1 MISFGLDLALCLL
14 VLGAFGGFLA
24 GLLGIGGG
32 MILVPFLTML
42 FLWKG
47 MPIELVVHSC
57 IATSMA
63 MICFTSLSS
72 MRAHHKRGGILWPVV
87 AALVPG
93 VLIGGFLSGGVV
105 FSFINTAWLALIF
118 ALFMAYSSY
127 YMAVNKKPKPS
138 RQLPGILGTSAM
150 GAVIG
155 FVSGLVGAGG
165 GFLTV
170 PFLVWC
176 NIDIRK
182 AVSTSAA
189 LGFPIAIANS
199 VGFIFSGIK
208 EIGLQPG
215 MLGYVYWPALLVLIS
230 TSMLM
235 APVGAKYAHTW
246 PVGRI
251 KKIFA
256 GILAFICI
264 YMLRTSLIAFG
275 VI

>member
-1 MISFGLDLALCLL
+1 MMTFGWDIALCLL
-14 VLGAFGGFLA
+14 VLGSVGGFMA
-24 GLLGIGGG
+24 GLLGVGGG

-42 FLWKG
+42 FSWKG
-47 MPIELVVHSC
+47 MPLELVVHAC

-72 MRAHHKRGGILWPVV
+72 MRAHHKRGGVLWPVV

-93 VLIGGFLSGGVV
+93 VFLGGFLSGGVV
-105 FSFINTAWLALIF
+105 FSFISTAWLALVF
-118 ALFMAYSSY
+118 SLFMAYSAFN
-127 YMAVNKKPKPS
+127 MAIDKKPKPS
-138 RQLPGILGTSAM
+138 RQLPGFLGTTFV
-150 GAVIG
+150 GTIIG

-176 NIDIRK
+176 NVNIRN

-189 LGFPIAIANS
+189 LGFPIALANTI
-199 VGFIFSGIK
+199 GFIYSGLK
-208 EIGLQPG
+208 DIGWQPG
-215 MLGYVYWPALLVLIS
+215 MVGYIYWPAWLTLIS
-230 TSMLM
+230 TSVLM
-235 APVGAKYAHTW
+235 APVGAHFAHTW
-246 PVGRI
+246 PVKRI

-256 GILAFICI
+256 FVLSFICL

-275 VI
+275 LI

>member
-127 YMAVNKKPKPS
+127 NMAVNKKPKPS
-138 RQLPGILGTSAM
+138 RQLPGFLGTSAM

-176 NIDIRK
+176 NVDIRK

-251 KKIFA
+251 KKTFA

>member
-1 MISFGLDLALCLL
+1 MMTFSVDIALYLLAL
-14 VLGAFGGFLA
+14 GTIGGFMA
-24 GLLGIGGG
+24 GLLGVGGG
-32 MILVPFLTML
+32 MVLVPFLTML
-42 FLWKG
+42 FTWKG

-87 AALVPG
+87 GALVPG
-93 VLIGGFLSGGVV
+93 VILGGFLSGGVV
-105 FSFINTAWLALIF
+105 FSFISTAWLALVF
-118 ALFMAYSSY
+118 SLFMAYSSY
-127 YMAVNKKPKPS
+127 NMAANKKPKPS
-138 RQLPGILGTSAM
+138 RQLPGFLGTSAM
-150 GAVIG
+150 GTVIG

-165 GFLTV
+165 GFLTI

-176 NIDIRK
+176 NVNMRK

-189 LGFPIAIANS
+189 LGFPIALSNS
-199 VGFIFSGIK
+199 IGFVYSGIK
-208 EIGLQPG
+208 EIGMQPG
-215 MLGYVYWPALLVLIS
+215 MLGYVYWPALLTLIS

-235 APVGAKYAHTW
+235 APVGAYFAHTW
-246 PVGRI
+246 PVERI

-256 GILAFICI
+256 VVLAFICL

-275 VI
+275 LI

>member
-1 MISFGLDLALCLL
+1 MIEFGWDLAFFLL
-14 VLGAFGGFLA
+14 LLGAMGGFLA

-42 FLWKG
+42 FTWKG
-47 MPIELVVHSC
+47 MPLELVVHSSV
-57 IATSMA
+57 ATSMA

-72 MRAHHKRGGILWPVV
+72 MRAHHKRGGVLWPVV

-93 VLIGGFLSGGVV
+93 VIIGGFLSGGVT
-105 FSFINTAWLALIF
+105 FSFINVAWLSLFFAIF
-118 ALFMAYSSY
+118 VAYSSY
-127 YMAVNKKPKPS
+127 NMAVNKKPKPS
-138 RQLPGILGTSAM
+138 RQLPGFAGTTFV
-150 GAVIG
+150 GAIIG
-155 FVSGLVGAGG
+155 FISGLVGAGG

-176 NIDIRK
+176 NVNIRY

-189 LGFPIAIANS
+189 LGFPIALSNS
-199 VGFIFSGIK
+199 IGYIYSGTEAVGSQSGMI
-208 EIGLQPG
+208 
-215 MLGYVYWPALLVLIS
+215 GYVYWPAWLVLIS
-230 TSMLM
+230 TSVLM
-235 APVGAKYAHTW
+235 APVGAKFTHTW
-246 PVGRI
+246 PVDRI

-256 GILAFICI
+256 GLLCFIAL